1 MKGLMLGMIIDL
13 FQHPAYVSYVSC
25 KITSREKC
33 RINGKKDSHEVE
45 INKQKSKKLIDYNIF

>member
-25 KITSREKC
+25 KNTSREKY

-45 INKQKSKKLIDYNIF
+45 INKQKSKKLID